1 VNVTGTPLAVE
12 GAVGL
17 MLIAVMTALVTVKFA
32 ADDVMPLNEAVI
44 EVLPAALPVATP
56 VALLIV
62 ATPPL
67 LEDQATKLV
76 RFVVL
81 LSV

>member
-1 VNVTGTPLAVE
+1 M
-12 GAVGL
+12 L
-17 MLIAVMTALVTVKFA
+17 MAVMTALVTVKFA
-32 ADDVMPLNEAVI
+32 VEDVMPLNEAVI

-56 VALLIV
+56 VTLLIV
-62 ATPPL
+62 ATPLL

>member
-1 VNVTGTPLAVE
+1 MNVTGTPLAVE

-17 MLIAVMTALVTVKFA
+17 MLIAVMVALVTVKFA

-56 VALLIV
+56 VALLTV
-62 ATPPL
+62 ATLLL
-67 LEDQATKLV
+67 LEDQTTKLV